1 MCVDMYV
8 CVWICVYVWI
18 CMHMYIHMLMMMM
31 LMMMMPPT
39 EPFDAAFVGI
49 YSLSPFLE
57 RVRPAHKDWSGST
70 DGNEQKKTLLRVVV

>member
-1 MCVDMYV
+1 
-8 CVWICVYVWI
+8 
-18 CMHMYIHMLMMMM
+18 MMMM
-31 LMMMMPPT
+31 MMMMPPT
-39 EPFDAAFVGI
+39 EPFHAAFVGI